1 MSSPP
6 KSPFT
11 LMIERATRRLE
22 MFFRRSEERDAALF
36 VDPGLDE
43 VIVRIVK
50 PWTIHKCFKKIFTY
64 NTNKTKFDYEII
76 TIFTTGESHHLKE
89 YIDSLTNTTAP
100 PKEIMIIFTNRF
112 TYVARQFLEQHGFLH
127 RFTYEELRL
136 PLWILDPDLG
146 TIEMKNSFLN
156 VVSDGGRLAVEAAT
170 DAMKSIPVYEHF
182 SNIFCIGKNA
192 IDVGNNL
199 PQNFQSGWSHIL
211 IFDRNVDLLSIFLST
226 FTYEAI
232 VAEQVGIVYGIVRLQ
247 NDDTVLFSSDDS
259 ISSTTRLLTM
269 PEATSQ
275 IKDLSTTI
283 KEEFESFKK
292 SEADIHGK
300 SAMIKE
306 LANRVVLDNKSIS
319 LHLDLLEACTN
330 KAFGEPAFH
339 TVLNTELDF
348 LLNKEANLD
357 AVNECIALAN
367 DWRLPVRLLA
377 TYCLTTKI
385 VPKID
390 EIRQNIID
398 KFGVEALAALWTLEE
413 AGIIKEGRK
422 NKWPH
427 TRDKFKL
434 YVEDVETGPGIVY
447 SGYSPLFLRIL
458 EKIMKK
464 QWSDVDVTLDELG
477 IPHQVMGNRQPNIK
491 RALVVF
497 VGGSMYGEIAALRK
511 NTSLGA
517 AIDIITTD
525 LLSVNKILSQFGGSA

>member
-6 KSPFT
+6 KSPFA

-211 IFDRNVDLLSIFLST
+211 IFDRNVDLFSIFLST

-275 IKDLSTTI
+275 IKELSTTI

-339 TVLNTELDF
+339 TVLNSELDF

-422 NKWPH
+422 NNWPH

-447 SGYSPLFLRIL
+447 SGYYPLFLRIL